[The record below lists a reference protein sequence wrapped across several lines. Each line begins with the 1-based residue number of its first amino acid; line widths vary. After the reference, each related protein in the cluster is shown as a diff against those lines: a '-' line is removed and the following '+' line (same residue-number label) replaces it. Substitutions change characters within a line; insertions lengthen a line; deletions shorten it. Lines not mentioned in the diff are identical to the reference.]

1 MSILICKVCS
11 FPYTVPFVGTLGV
24 SVTGTLVYKEVVYY
38 QFPFPNTGLTFVLE
52 VSEGSVICYASNS
65 LQNPGRKYGYTWR
78 VVTDSYNDSYI
89 DPSTIQGT
97 VGSYIYVGIDGRNVS
112 NNSFTLTATAGD
124 TSTKG

>member
-1 MSILICKVCS
+1 MSTLIYVK
-11 FPYTVPFVGTLGV
+11 FALFLTVPFVGTLGV

-38 QFPFPNTGLTFVLE
+38 QFPFPNAGLTFVLE
-52 VSEGSVICYASNS
+52 ISEGSVICYASNS

-78 VVTDSYNDSYI
+78 VVADSYNDSYV

-97 VGSYIYVGIDGRNVS
+97 IGSYIYIGIDGRNVS